1 MEQGHGRSMAVA
13 TSGAIQAVVADF
25 SQAPGQNMLE
35 KALHELCQ
43 GKPESLDLLSAIVPI
58 AKGNLAVLQI
68 FQARLSDGNTEN
80 IAP

>member
-1 MEQGHGRSMAVA
+1 MELSGWEFGFCDGAEMVWSKA
-13 TSGAIQAVVADF
+13 T
-25 SQAPGQNMLE
+25 GQNMLE

>member
-1 MEQGHGRSMAVA
+1 
-13 TSGAIQAVVADF
+13 
-25 SQAPGQNMLE
+25 MLE